1 MKKTRLA
8 TLTIIAAVVAAGFIL
23 TQPGCTGPSE
33 VQQISA
39 KTDPLRVRRSGGKVE
54 TITFAKAMDFH
65 HEHEDHGGTV
75 TSATPKK
82 SSKAKPDE
90 DHDHDDG
97 LCIGVSTGYQAIR
110 YAAGALFP
118 DETPDAADFELSV
131 AGSMRGVWDVMSL
144 YAGRKLAKPKKK
156 AKGMSLKSFTFKSR
170 RISTGKTLTFR
181 LKPGLIP
188 TEFFAMKNRGVSCG
202 DEALEALK
210 KQAAR
215 KILSA
220 SPQECFETLAQ
231 GK

>member
-1 MKKTRLA
+1 MRKTRIA
-8 TLTIIAAVVAAGFIL
+8 TLTIIAALVATGFIL
-23 TQPGCTGPSE
+23 TQPGCGGASD
-33 VQQISA
+33 VQKISA
-39 KTDPLRVRRSGGKVE
+39 KTEPLRVRRSGGKIE
-54 TITFAKAMDFH
+54 SITFAKAMDYH

-82 SSKAKPDE
+82 TSKAEPED

-97 LCIGVSTGYQAIR
+97 LCVGIATGYQAIR

-118 DETPDAADFELSV
+118 GETPSDADFELSV
-131 AGSMRGVWDVMSL
+131 AGAMRGVWDVMKF
-144 YAGRKLAKPKKK
+144 YTGRELTKPKKK
-156 AKGMSLKSFTFKSR
+156 AKGMSLKSFTFKAR

-181 LKPGLIP
+181 LRSGFIP
-188 TEFFAMKNRGVSCG
+188 AEFFAMKNRGVSCG

-215 KILSA
+215 KILSS
-220 SPQECFETLAQ
+220 SPQECFEPLTQ